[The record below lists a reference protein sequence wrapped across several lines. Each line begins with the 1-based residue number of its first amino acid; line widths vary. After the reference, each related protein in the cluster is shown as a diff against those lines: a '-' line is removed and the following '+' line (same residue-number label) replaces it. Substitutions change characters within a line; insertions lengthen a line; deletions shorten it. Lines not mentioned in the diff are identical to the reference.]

1 MYFKPL
7 LWAYVLDYQ
16 WLAGARIFLRPAA
29 KSRRGTILVLMNG
42 RATVLALLLALTPGL
57 AQASS
62 CTPQSQL
69 SSTDHAALS
78 QAATTLASLVQNNNT
93 SQLKADTISA
103 VQAQFDGIAS
113 GIQTTAP
120 QIQGSAF
127 TVVNLYLLDA
137 TDLNSPQDVQFFCG
151 IAGTPQTVVF
161 DFQGLPKGRYAVAIV
176 EARGGK
182 SPQRLTFVLGWD
194 GQWKLAGF
202 YPRPLTADG
211 HDGVW
216 YWTQARDYAKKQQNW
231 NAYFYYETA
240 RWLLV
245 PVDFLSSPNL
255 DKLDKELE
263 KTRPNNLP
271 GAQPMTLS
279 EGGHS
284 WQITKLRTDSALGG
298 LDLSIT
304 YTATGSSDPVAARAD
319 CIALMKAMLTQH
331 PELRA
336 AFHGLW
342 VHAQRPDQPEFAV
355 ELPMS
360 QLQ

>member
-1 MYFKPL
+1 MSFQPL
-7 LWAYVLDYQ
+7 SWAYVLDYQ
-16 WLAGARIFLRPAA
+16 WLAGARIFVASDGEA
-29 KSRRGTILVLMNG
+29 RRGTILVLMNG
-42 RATVLALLLALTPGL
+42 RDTVLALLLALLPGV

-62 CTPQSQL
+62 CTSQSQL
-69 SSTDHAALS
+69 STTDR
-78 QAATTLASLVQNNNT
+78 TTLGQTATSFASLVQADNVA
-93 SQLKADTISA
+93 QLKADTISA
-103 VQAQFDGIAS
+103 VQAQFDGIAN

-120 QIQGSAF
+120 QVQGSTF
-127 TVVNLYLLDA
+127 SVMNLYLLDA
-137 TDLNSPQDVQFFCG
+137 TDLKSPQDVQFFCG

-161 DFQGLPKGRYAVAIV
+161 DFQGLPPGRYALATV
-176 EARGGK
+176 ESQGGK
-182 SPQRLTFVLGWD
+182 SPQRLTFVLGWE

-202 YPRPLTADG
+202 YPRSLTADG

-216 YWTQARDYAKKQQNW
+216 YWTKAREFAKKQQNW
-231 NAYFYYETA
+231 NAYFYYQTA

-271 GAQPMTLS
+271 GSQPMPLS

-284 WQITKLRTDSALGG
+284 WQITKLQTDSSLGG

-304 YTATGSSDPVAARAD
+304 YAATGKTDPVADRAD
-319 CIALMKAMLTQH
+319 CVALMKAMLTQH
-331 PELRA
+331 PELRE

-342 VHAQRPDQPEFAV
+342 VHAQRDNQSEFAV